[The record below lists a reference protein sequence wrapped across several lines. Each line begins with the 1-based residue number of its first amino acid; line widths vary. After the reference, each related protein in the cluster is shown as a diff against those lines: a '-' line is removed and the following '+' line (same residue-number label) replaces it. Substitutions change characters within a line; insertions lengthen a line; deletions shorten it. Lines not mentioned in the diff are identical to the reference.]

1 MDYVKKVESRA
12 KVYIG
17 ISMFISFIYCL
28 YMIPMETIVMTIIVG
43 IEALAFFGIRKKKT
57 IPIYLHI
64 GLAILFSILMLFGSS
79 LEIYDYATE
88 EQIDEEMK
96 NEKICCILGFFVA
109 FGGYLDKAKTAIKAV
124 EMIKEE
130 QNVMVSL
137 LTNPVWKAFT
147 LGLAKQ
153 DI

>member
-64 GLAILFSILMLFGSS
+64 GLAILLSILMLFGSS
-79 LEIYDYATE
+79 LEIYDYATK
-88 EQIDEEMK
+88 EQIDGVDYT
-96 NEKICCILGFFVA
+96 KIFSVLPPLVA
-109 FGGYLDKAKTAIKAV
+109 FCMYLDKAKTAIKAV

-130 QNVMVSL
+130 QNVMVPL

>member
-28 YMIPMETIVMTIIVG
+28 YMIPLETIVMTFIVG

-64 GLAILFSILMLFGSS
+64 WLAFLFSILMLFGSS
-79 LEIYDYATE
+79 LKIYDYATE

-96 NEKICCILGFFVA
+96 NEKISLILAFFVA
-109 FGGYLDKAKTAIKAV
+109 FGAYLDKANTASKAV
-124 EMIKEE
+124 QMIKEE
-130 QNVMVSL
+130 QNVMVPL
-137 LTNPVWKAFT
+137 LTNPV
-147 LGLAKQ
+147 
-153 DI
+153 